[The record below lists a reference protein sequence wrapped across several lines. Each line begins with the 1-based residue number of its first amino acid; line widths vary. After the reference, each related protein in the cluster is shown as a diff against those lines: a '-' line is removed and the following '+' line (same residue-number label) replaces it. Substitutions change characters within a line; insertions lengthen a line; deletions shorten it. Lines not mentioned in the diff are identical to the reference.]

1 MQPHPQSYALYEVTV
16 RQARCLPPASF
27 RFHLTMETLAL
38 GCVIPA
44 IRAHSGLAPVRHCS
58 CRAYMKTSPLIMV
71 YGDSS
76 FLHSSQLKNS
86 SSPIEKPTRCKD
98 QWALVFIMQRYKK
111 GVPIEGTPYKKV
123 ILLVLYANSYA
134 DSQSLLDEIF
144 NIIWSIFHTNLYIT
158 LLSTFHA
165 NL

>member
-58 CRAYMKTSPLIMV
+58 CRAYMQRFPSPRLARRNVLRRYFCGRHLFLEHHFRFILFHPCLKVVGCKQEMYKDMNKQIFVLHGYTIFIIFIPPFTFLEDSFRMV
-71 YGDSS
+71 FYI
-76 FLHSSQLKNS
+76 KNN
-86 SSPIEKPTRCKD
+86 
-98 QWALVFIMQRYKK
+98 
-111 GVPIEGTPYKKV
+111 
-123 ILLVLYANSYA
+123 VL
-134 DSQSLLDEIF
+134 
-144 NIIWSIFHTNLYIT
+144 
-158 LLSTFHA
+158 
-165 NL
+165 